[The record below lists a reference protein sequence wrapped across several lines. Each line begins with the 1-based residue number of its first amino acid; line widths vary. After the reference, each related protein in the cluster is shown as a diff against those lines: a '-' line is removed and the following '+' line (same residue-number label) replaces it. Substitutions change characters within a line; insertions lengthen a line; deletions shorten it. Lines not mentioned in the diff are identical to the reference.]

1 MALQAKWHG
10 QWPRRR
16 RAAPAAFGFD
26 FGFRTDAGPG
36 FGLCFSLCFMRA
48 FCNVLFAAFLCFF
61 FVCPSNNVK
70 HLFAHIFNSVQHVI
84 FFINTQAHIYLFLSL
99 SFLSICMCSLFA
111 FALCITG
118 AVFAQCRR
126 TTNCFKYS
134 ARIGQA
140 GQSV

>member
-16 RAAPAAFGFD
+16 RAAPAAFGF
-26 FGFRTDAGPG
+26 GFRTDAGPD

-48 FCNVLFAAFLCFF
+48 FCNVLFAAFSLF

-70 HLFAHIFNSVQHVI
+70 HLFAYIFNSVQHVI

-99 SFLSICMCSLFA
+99 SFSLSIYMYVLSVCFRPLHNWRRVCAVPQDNKLF
-111 FALCITG
+111 
-118 AVFAQCRR
+118 
-126 TTNCFKYS
+126 
-134 ARIGQA
+134 
-140 GQSV
+140 